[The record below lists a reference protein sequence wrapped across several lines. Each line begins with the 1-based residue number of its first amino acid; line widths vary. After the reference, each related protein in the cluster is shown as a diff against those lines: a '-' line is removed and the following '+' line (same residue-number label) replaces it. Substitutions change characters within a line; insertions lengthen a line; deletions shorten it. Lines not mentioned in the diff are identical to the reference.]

1 MSIDALGHIHSYRG
15 WEEECAHASVIEEM
29 RSIFLVEQ
37 KELSI
42 SQKKDAVETA

>member
-1 MSIDALGHIHSYRG
+1 MSVDALGRIHTYRG
-15 WEEECAHASVIEEM
+15 WEEECTHAPVIEEM